1 MKKKFII
8 PVFILFNFCCF
19 SQPKITVT
27 PPFFDFGEVSGG
39 KIVSGEIFFENLDP
53 DTVKITFR
61 SNCESI
67 FMPMKKVF
75 INPSKSLMV
84 RFEMSTKEFKGDIS
98 KELDIYTNDNNSD
111 KILFQ
116 IKGKV
121 LSPSEKESDD
131 EVFIFK
137 RILDEKTLN
146 DNRIIS
152 LFSFRS
158 CHKCLETSKELSKLS
173 RKMNATFYYY
183 PLEYAENKKN
193 LFNISK
199 ELDVF
204 PNVPLV
210 IYLGDFFDGYDKINK
225 FIEKNQSLTNISNT
239 SKIKDK
245 SK

>member
-1 MKKKFII
+1 MK
-8 PVFILFNFCCF
+8 
-19 SQPKITVT
+19 
-27 PPFFDFGEVSGG
+27 E
-39 KIVSGEIFFENLDP
+39 
-53 DTVKITFR
+53 
-61 SNCESI
+61 
-67 FMPMKKVF
+67 VF

-137 RILDEKTLN
+137 KILDEKTLN

-183 PLEYAENKKN
+183 PLEYTENKKN